1 MKKIISSLIIATY
14 SYFACL
20 SFALAQINIFTCE
33 EEWASLAKEITQN
46 KARILNAVKGN
57 QDAHYVQA
65 KPSLIAK
72 IRNADM
78 IFCTGADLESGWL
91 PLIMEKSYKNSAK
104 DKEVGYLLAANYV
117 EKLEIIK
124 DKVLTRSMGHIHPS
138 GNPHI
143 HLNPNNI
150 AIIAKEFTNRLKI
163 IDAKNSQFYQNNL
176 DNFLNK
182 WQNSLNIWQKRAQKL
197 NNINLISYH
206 NAWSY
211 LINWLNIDLVTTI
224 EAKPGITPGLKHLNK
239 IVTLAKK
246 DNIDLII
253 YAPFEPIK
261 NIDWL
266 SQKAKIKA
274 VELPFSIDK
283 NHNVKDLFELFDQI
297 LNKLEQ
303 NT

>member
-1 MKKIISSLIIATY
+1 MKKIISFLIIVTW

-33 EEWASLAKEITQN
+33 EEWASLAKEIAQN
-46 KARILNAVKGN
+46 KARISNAVKGN

-104 DKEVGYLLAANYV
+104 DKEAGHLLAANYI
-117 EKLEIIK
+117 EKLETIK

-182 WQNSLNIWQKRAQKL
+182 WQNSLNIWQKRVQKL
-197 NNINLISYH
+197 NKINLISYH

-211 LINWLNIDLVTTI
+211 LLNWLNIDLVTTI

-239 IVTLAKK
+239 IVTLV
-246 DNIDLII
+246 NNRNVDLII
-253 YAPFEPIK
+253 YAPFEPNK

-266 SQKAKIKA
+266 SQKTKIKA
-274 VELPFSIDK
+274 IELPFSLDK
-283 NHNVKDLFELFDQI
+283 SHNVEDLFELFDQI
-297 LNKLEQ
+297 LYKLEQ

>member
-91 PLIMEKSYKNSAK
+91 PLIIKKSYKNSAK
-104 DKEVGYLLAANYV
+104 DKKAGYFLAANYV
-117 EKLEIIK
+117 DKLEVIK

-197 NNINLISYH
+197 NKINLISYH

-211 LINWLNIDLVTTI
+211 LLNWLNIDLVTTI

-239 IVTLAKK
+239 IVTLV
-246 DNIDLII
+246 NNRNVDLII
-253 YAPFEPIK
+253 YAPFEPNK

-266 SQKAKIKA
+266 SQKTKIKA
-274 VELPFSIDK
+274 IELPFSLDK
-283 NHNVKDLFELFDQI
+283 SHNVEDLFELFDQI
-297 LNKLEQ
+297 LYKLEQ